1 MDSRPYT
8 VHIYEDQA
16 SRISKWTL
24 QYPNIETGGDIF
36 GLWINENE
44 VVIQAVLGP
53 GQNCRRTATSFFQ
66 DEQYLN
72 SVGGS
77 LIRNEGLCQVGSWL
91 SHHTTNLPDP
101 SSDDKDTV
109 WQHLPTP
116 GRFLLLIATIEMKTA
131 APKFIVQMGFNLFES
146 TNEGNKV
153 IPMKLEI
160 LQGQSPVRANEAISR
175 QMSTGAEVHSEKM
188 PHPEASVESGLARP
202 KSRAVNGKDM
212 KSDLRQD
219 DDSDFFPGRQS
230 GRQGYR
236 QPMQEVI
243 TCEGVPPYITL
254 PPSRHSEFRPSKP
267 RHHAI
272 KHERPAYS
280 FFFKNLPNGREGV
293 TLYHYDHP
301 LGSCEDCRNN
311 VVGYTRDGE
320 MFVEEHIS
328 QGGIEDCCII

>member
-272 KHERPAYS
+272 KHERPAYA
-280 FFFKNLPNGREGV
+280 FVFKNLPNGREGM

>member
-1 MDSRPYT
+1 MNSRSYT
-8 VHIYEDQA
+8 VHIYEDEA

-36 GLWINENE
+36 GLWLNENE

-91 SHHTTNLPDP
+91 SHHTMNLPDP

-116 GRFLLLIATIEMKTA
+116 GRFLLLIAIIEMKTG
-131 APKFIVQMGFNLFES
+131 APKVQMGFNLFES

-175 QMSTGAEVHSEKM
+175 QISTGAEVHSKKM

-202 KSRAVNGKDM
+202 KSRVVNGKDM
-212 KSDLRQD
+212 KSDPRQD
-219 DDSDFFPGRQS
+219 DDSARNFKGQKS
-230 GRQGYR
+230 GPQAQGHR
-236 QPMQEVI
+236 KSMQKNIICDGVRPYNTFATSYSEVRS
-243 TCEGVPPYITL
+243 P
-254 PPSRHSEFRPSKP
+254 KP
-267 RHHAI
+267 RHHA
-272 KHERPAYS
+272 KHKQPAFTYS
-280 FFFKNLPNGREGV
+280 FYPLPDGREGM
-293 TLYHYDHP
+293 TPYHYDHP
-301 LGSCEDCRNN
+301 LGSCEDCRNT
-311 VVGYTRDGE
+311 VVRRTKDGKIYA
-320 MFVEEHIS
+320 EHGQS
-328 QGGIEDCCII
+328 EAKCCIL